1 MRSGAVDVPQRYTEG
16 SSQLGL
22 PQPAPDL
29 DSLEAQRETGV
40 CSRPQNIQ
48 DSSGG
53 REAPPTPSS
62 GQCGSGDSLDEWLVL

>member
-1 MRSGAVDVPQRYTEG
+1 MRSGDVDIPQRYTEG

-22 PQPAPDL
+22 PQPALDL

-48 DSSGG
+48 DALGEGKPPQPLALDGVGQG
-53 REAPPTPSS
+53 RA
-62 GQCGSGDSLDEWLVL
+62 